1 MTTSGTS
8 ISEKS
13 SRMQSSLPQLL
24 QTSKWGCSKIKSWWP
39 GRSPAR
45 SRAASTALKSLQL
58 LVSPQDTLQVAAVV
72 TDVYGRQGVYSDIPC
87 VLEDGELTW
96 PATPDLSDHDPAHW
110 QYGR

>member
-13 SRMQSSLPQLL
+13 SRMQSSLPE
-24 QTSKWGCSKIKSWWP
+24 
-39 GRSPAR
+39 
-45 SRAASTALKSLQL
+45 LQL
-58 LVSPQDTLQVAAVV
+58 PVSPQDTLQVAAVV

-110 QYGR
+110 QYGG